1 MRLGIVLL
9 LSFALIFSDS
19 KQDHSSTLRVFI
31 ATLISPLEFAAS
43 MPTAIFNW
51 FDTNVTSRSDLIKQ
65 LNNLQDERLL
75 LQAQAQ
81 TLVSL
86 EAENAHLRQLLGSM
100 ERQKSRRTVAEILTV
115 DADPNKH
122 LVTINRGISDGAYLG
137 QPVLDARGVLGQI
150 VDLSMLTSKV
160 LLVSDASH
168 AIPVKVLRN
177 GVRAIAKGSGKPNE
191 LILEQLPHTIDL
203 KPGDVLITSGLGM
216 RFPDG
221 FPVAVIRQF
230 ISIPGNPFA
239 SATATTS
246 TDLSRSGLVI
256 LLWPEIPTNK
266 SRGN

>member
-19 KQDHSSTLRVFI
+19 KQNHSSAFRVFI
-31 ATLISPLEFAAS
+31 ATLISPLEFIAS
-43 MPTAIFNW
+43 VPTTFFNW
-51 FDTNVTSRSDLIKQ
+51 FDTNVTSRSELIKQ
-65 LNNLQDERLL
+65 LNNLQDERILL
-75 LQAQAQ
+75 KAQAQ

-100 ERQKSRRTVAEILTV
+100 ERQKSRRSVAEILTV
-115 DADPNKH
+115 DSDPNKH
-122 LVTINRGISDGAYLG
+122 LVTINKGISSGAYLG

-160 LLVSDASH
+160 LLVTDASH

-177 GVRAIAKGSGKPNE
+177 GVRAIAKGTGKPNQ
-191 LILEQLPHTIDL
+191 LVLEQLPHTIDL

-221 FPVAVIRQF
+221 FPVAVVNQLN
-230 ISIPGNPFA
+230 SIPGNPFA
-239 SATATTS
+239 SAAATTS

-256 LLWPEIPTNK
+256 LLWPDIPILI
-266 SRGN
+266 REGN